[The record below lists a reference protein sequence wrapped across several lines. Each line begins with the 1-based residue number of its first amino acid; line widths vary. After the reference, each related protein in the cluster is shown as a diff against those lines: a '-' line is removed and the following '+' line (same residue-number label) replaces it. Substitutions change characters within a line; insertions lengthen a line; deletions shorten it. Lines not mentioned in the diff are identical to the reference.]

1 LREGTLSVAEL
12 LEFDD
17 LAQVESLLKA
27 SITFKF
33 DGTEEA
39 QIFVM
44 SPIYGAALG
53 RLRDGLFEAMRSGS
67 EADKVKRVSAWY
79 RLGHHT
85 HRWQFVARS
94 ARMHPK
100 WSGMDPAE
108 RREWVETVASP
119 FTVDDNVFAE
129 IERLAIEDV

>member
-1 LREGTLSVAEL
+1 MAEL

-53 RLRDGLFEAMRSGS
+53 RLRDGLFDAMRSGGES
-67 EADKVKRVSAWY
+67 GKIERVSAWY
-79 RLGHHT
+79 RLSHHT
-85 HRWQFVARS
+85 HRWHFVVRS
-94 ARMHPK
+94 AKAHPK
-100 WSGMDPAE
+100 WGVMDAAE
-108 RREWVETVASP
+108 RREWVEVVASP
-119 FTVDDNVFAE
+119 FTVDDDVFAE
-129 IERLAIEDV
+129 IERLAVDDV